1 MAGLIQQQMQPGAG
15 MPPGGAPVEDPAMQD
30 PAMQDPAMQDP
41 AMQDPAMQDPAAMQ
55 DPSMQGEMENE
66 ELADTE
72 SSEPFQLAMQ
82 YAMEALYSNKAA
94 TDVAQALKAAPDP
107 VEGLANT
114 AYEMTSV
121 VDERTDGQVPDEL
134 IIPLAM
140 QILEEVVEIAEAAGV
155 EFQPSDVAGAF
166 KQMLLRFLGEQGVDT
181 TQLQQAMDQVD
192 PEAFNQAAAAD
203 EEA

>member
-15 MPPGGAPVEDPAMQD
+15 MPPGGAPVEDPS
-30 PAMQDPAMQDP
+30 MQDP
-41 AMQDPAMQDPAAMQ
+41 AMQDPAMQDPAA
-55 DPSMQGEMENE
+55 DPMAMAEGEDEGPDPE
-66 ELADTE
+66 T
-72 SSEPFQLAMQ
+72 SQPFQMALQ

-94 TDVAQALKAAPDP
+94 TDVAQSLKAAPDP

-140 QILEEVVEIAEAAGV
+140 QILEEVVDIAEAAGV

>member
-1 MAGLIQQQMQPGAG
+1 MAGLIQEQMQPGAG
-15 MPPGGAPVEDPAMQD
+15 MPPGGAPVEDPS
-30 PAMQDPAMQDP
+30 
-41 AMQDPAMQDPAAMQ
+41 MQDPAA
-55 DPSMQGEMENE
+55 DPMAMAEEGEE
-66 ELADTE
+66 EGADPDTNQ
-72 SSEPFQLAMQ
+72 PFQMALQ
-82 YAMEALYSNKAA
+82 YAMEALYGNEAA
-94 TDVAQALKAAPDP
+94 KDVAQALKAAPDP

-155 EFQPSDVAGAF
+155 QIQPSDVAQAF
-166 KQMLLRFLGEQGVDT
+166 KQMLLRFLAEQGMDT